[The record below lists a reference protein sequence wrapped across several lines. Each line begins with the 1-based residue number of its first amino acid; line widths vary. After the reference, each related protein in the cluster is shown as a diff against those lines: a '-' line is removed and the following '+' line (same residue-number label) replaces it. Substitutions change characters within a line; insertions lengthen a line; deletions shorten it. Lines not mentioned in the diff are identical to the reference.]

1 MPTSPPIPKEPP
13 SLKIG
18 FRIEI
23 EKINLKNLF
32 PETDKSS
39 EELSG
44 ILALFILGILESLN
58 NGLMSTS
65 DVLETFF
72 HVDNILFVRQHL
84 RDRTADEIMSRGV
97 QLPDL
102 FDILPAGEAQREFQR
117 ELIKMRTLCLALLE
131 GKPMVV

>member
-1 MPTSPPIPKEPP
+1 MV
-13 SLKIG
+13 
-18 FRIEI
+18 I
-23 EKINLKNLF
+23 EKIYLKKLF

-39 EELSG
+39 EEWSG
-44 ILALFILGILESLN
+44 IFALFILGILESLN

-65 DVLETFF
+65 DVLQTFF

-102 FDILPAGEAQREFQR
+102 FDILPANEAQREFQR
-117 ELIKMRTLCLALLE
+117 ELIKIRRLCLALLE
-131 GKPMVV
+131 GKPMAV